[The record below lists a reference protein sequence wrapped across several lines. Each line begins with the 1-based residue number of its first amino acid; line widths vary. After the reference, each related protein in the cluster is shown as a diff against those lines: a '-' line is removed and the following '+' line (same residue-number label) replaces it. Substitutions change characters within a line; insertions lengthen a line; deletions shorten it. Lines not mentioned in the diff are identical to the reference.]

1 MSNTATANRRGI
13 DAAIA
18 GSAILG
24 IILAIIEGLGMLDS
38 GNIVFVLTI
47 GFPAAIATL
56 AYLHYYPNEELAVAG
71 VLGIWG
77 AIASAVALFGTFF
90 IVMDNP
96 DLVSDAS
103 SSSLLFVSS
112 VTNFAFSVIALSGLY
127 AIAGHYK
134 SRAIAVVAPITQF
147 IAFVI
152 ASYLTPMI
160 A

>member
-1 MSNTATANRRGI
+1 MSNTATSNRRRI

-24 IILAIIEGLGMLDS
+24 IILAIIEGLGMLDF

-56 AYLHYYPNEELAVAG
+56 AYLHYHPNEELAVAG

-103 SSSLLFVSS
+103 SSSLLLVSS

-134 SRAIAVVAPITQF
+134 SRAIAVVAPVTQF

-152 ASYLTPMI
+152 ASYLIPMI